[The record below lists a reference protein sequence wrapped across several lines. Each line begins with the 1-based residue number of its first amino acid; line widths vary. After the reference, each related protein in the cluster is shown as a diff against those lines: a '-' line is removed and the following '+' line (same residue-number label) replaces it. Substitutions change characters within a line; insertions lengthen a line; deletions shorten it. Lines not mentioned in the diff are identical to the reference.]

1 MNWVRGFLLAGTAV
15 GALTASGVPASALPI
30 TPGSGWVS
38 DSISAGSTPSTNSP
52 VTFTI
57 TKDAYFSVTDAF
69 IPGDV
74 YQISDSAP
82 PNTVVGTT
90 SFVSLPFH
98 WANTGGTFNSAWAST
113 TGAGGATYSK
123 ISLLLGPGSYSF
135 NIEDIAAFFGLPAGF
150 GERLDY
156 AVVPEPLSIVL
167 LGTGLLGLGLVR
179 RRKSTRLIP

>member
-15 GALTASGVPASALPI
+15 GALTVSGVPASALPI

-69 IPGDV
+69 IAGDV

-90 SFVSLPFH
+90 SFVSLPFR
-98 WANTGGTFNSAWAST
+98 WVNTGGTFNVAWAD
-113 TGAGGATYSK
+113 GAVYSK

-135 NIEDIAAFFGLPAGF
+135 DIEDIAAHFGLPAGF
-150 GERLDY
+150 AERLDY

-179 RRKSTRLIP
+179 RRKSTQLIP